1 MKRLQRAA
9 LLAELV
15 EQMRDQ
21 DSWCGETHLQKATF
35 FLQELLGVGLGYDFI
50 VYKHGPF
57 SFDLRDDLGEFVS
70 DRLIRYEPQLPPY
83 GPRIGATEEAQ
94 RVKDI
99 YPRTLARHLEK
110 IRFVAQR
117 LDARGVVDLERLAT
131 ALYVTLED
139 PDGGLDAR
147 VRSLRALKPHIAE
160 PAALRAVEEVDEI
173 RAEAEGLAA
182 VA

>member
-15 EQMRDQ
+15 EQMRAQ
-21 DSWCGETHLQKATF
+21 NSWCGETHLQKATF
-35 FLQELLGVGLGYDFI
+35 FLQELLDVDLGYDFI

-57 SFDLRDDLGEFVS
+57 SFDLRDELGEFVS

-83 GPRIGATEEAQ
+83 GPRISTTEESE
-94 RVKDI
+94 RVQKI
-99 YPRTLARHLEK
+99 YPRTLARHARR
-110 IRFVAQR
+110 IRFVAES

-131 ALYVTLED
+131 ALYVTLES
-139 PDGGLDAR
+139 PQAGKDAR
-147 VRSLRALKPHIAE
+147 ARSLRLLKPHIAE

-173 RAEAEGLAA
+173 RADAETLAA
-182 VA
+182 